1 MNDKEEVSEVRNH
14 EKSEKDKAS
23 NKVFP
28 ERNKKTKEKIY
39 FTQPPSDSAE
49 DICGPLDCDKQL

>member
-1 MNDKEEVSEVRNH
+1 MNDKEEISEVISP
-14 EKSEKDKAS
+14 EKLEKDKVSKKIA
-23 NKVFP
+23 P
-28 ERNKKTKEKIY
+28 ERNKKTKDKVY